1 MTGPEYKAL
10 RLSKGYTAQALADRL
25 GVSRSCIMRRE
36 VKGCSNEIAS
46 VLMGLHI
53 AIRQNVD

>member
-1 MTGPEYKAL
+1 MKAMTGLEYKSL
-10 RLSKGYTAQALADRL
+10 RITKGYTAQALADRL

-46 VLMGLHI
+46 VLMGLEV
-53 AIRQNVD
+53 R